1 MNYRAEGGAG
11 SVQKGQSAKHVH
23 RIPSYTTN
31 TDLARS
37 FTMAGL
43 ASDDA
48 SVVNAIA
55 ATQVSRQ
62 LTQYFSELPACRAR
76 HTKLN

>member
-1 MNYRAEGGAG
+1 M
-11 SVQKGQSAKHVH
+11 QKGQSAEHVH
-23 RIPSYTTN
+23 RTPSCTTN

-37 FTMAGL
+37 FTMVGL
-43 ASDDA
+43 ANDDA

-62 LTQYFSELPACRAR
+62 LTQFFSELPACRAS
-76 HTKLN
+76 HTKVN